1 MVMLGTKWLASDR
14 ISSHCTNGISV
25 SGLSYP
31 SITSARREGATGSGQ
46 HMSRTP
52 VIAHARSQGG
62 SPMCSH
68 SAPPLIMR
76 LHSAVS
82 WPKSEAR
89 TEGEMMARGIVEVQE
104 VVERE
109 GRGEGRL
116 QVVVSKSERCG
127 WETQTKV

>member
-1 MVMLGTKWLASDR
+1 MGAPVREDRVDQRESGREKDGTLAHGDVGHEMAGIGR
-14 ISSHCTNGISV
+14 DQLALHGRISV

-89 TEGEMMARGIVEVQE
+89 TEGEMIARGMA
-104 VVERE
+104 
-109 GRGEGRL
+109 
-116 QVVVSKSERCG
+116 SS
-127 WETQTKV
+127 